1 MVCSHCGADSPKNK
15 NFCVECGKE
24 IKKNKLVGYSTKI
37 NDPAFKKYIKD
48 TKTWS
53 LLFAVILSLIVTIS
67 FYIYGE
73 TSNEME
79 NPEALF
85 IGLIIS
91 AMFIVIALIQVISI
105 NKTKTFDGVVID
117 KKIEEHSRRRHT
129 SNNDYYIEEY
139 LDYYVLIKA
148 DNNTI
153 SLRAE
158 DDDTV
163 FNYFNIGDKVRH
175 HGKLK
180 TYEKYDKSND
190 SIIFCNACSSLN
202 DIEADYCFR
211 CKCPLLK

>member
-91 AMFIVIALIQVISI
+91 AMFIAIALFQVISI

-129 SNNDYYIEEY
+129 ANNDYYIEEY
-139 LDYYVLIKA
+139 LVYYVLIKA

-202 DIEADYCFR
+202 DIESDYCFR

>member
-53 LLFAVILSLIVTIS
+53 ILFTIILSIIVTIS

-79 NPEALF
+79 NPDALF
-85 IGLIIS
+85 IGLLIS
-91 AMFIVIALIQVISI
+91 AMFIAIALFQVISI

-129 SNNDYYIEEY
+129 NNDYYIEEY
-139 LDYYVLIKA
+139 LVYYVLIKA

-190 SIIFCNACSSLN
+190 DIIFCNACGYLN

-211 CKCPLLK
+211 CNCPLLK